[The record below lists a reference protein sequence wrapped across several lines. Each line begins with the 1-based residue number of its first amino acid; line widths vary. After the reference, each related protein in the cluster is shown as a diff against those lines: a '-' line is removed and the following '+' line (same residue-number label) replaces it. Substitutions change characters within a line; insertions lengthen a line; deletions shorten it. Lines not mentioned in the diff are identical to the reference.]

1 MKSKI
6 GWLAVLTVLAYEVV
20 QIVPH
25 KIFNHAVSFIAS
37 AVWGS

>member
-6 GWLAVLTVLAYEVV
+6 GWLAALTGLAYVIV

-25 KIFNHAVSFIAS
+25 RIFNHAVSYIAS

>member
-1 MKSKI
+1 MKSKV
-6 GWLAVLTVLAYEVV
+6 GWLAALTVLAYEVV

-25 KIFNHAVSFIAS
+25 KTFNHAVSYIAS